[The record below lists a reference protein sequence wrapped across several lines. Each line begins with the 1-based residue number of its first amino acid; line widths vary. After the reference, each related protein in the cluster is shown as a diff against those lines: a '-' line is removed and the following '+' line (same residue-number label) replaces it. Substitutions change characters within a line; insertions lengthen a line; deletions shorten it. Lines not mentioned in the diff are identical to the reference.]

1 MLQFKFRHMGLT
13 NPENTFTIKGINQM
27 ENLIT
32 KGNWENNVFE
42 IAKDGYFTLKLI
54 KGRTYNMQ
62 VYFFDKVLLDAVWD
76 D

>member
-13 NPENTFTIKGINQM
+13 NPENTFIVKGINQM
-27 ENLIT
+27 ENLII